1 MTVMSLLS
9 GSWEETVIGSI
20 ETDSSGV
27 VEGSTINK
35 SFLTHNPCV
44 KFN

>member
-9 GSWEETVIGSI
+9 GRWAETVIGPI
-20 ETDSSGV
+20 ETDSSEV

-35 SFLTHNPCV
+35 GFLTHNPCV
-44 KFN
+44 KFI